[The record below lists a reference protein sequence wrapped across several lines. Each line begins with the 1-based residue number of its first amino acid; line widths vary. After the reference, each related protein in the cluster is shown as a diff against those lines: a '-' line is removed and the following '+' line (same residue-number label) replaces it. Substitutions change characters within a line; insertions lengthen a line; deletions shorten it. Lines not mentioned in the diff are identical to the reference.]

1 MNLINIIKSIMKVW
15 GIRLKLKEIYEPIDQ
30 RINKMED
37 ELNNLFSDAGIP
49 CINELFGYFFKN
61 SGKHLR
67 PALTFLSAG
76 AVKKQDDIND
86 NNLVQ
91 LALAFELLHSAS
103 LVHDDIIDEDLTRRG
118 QKTLNNV
125 FGNKIAVLAGDTL
138 YSSAYSIMSNL
149 FPREYSQDI
158 ANLGFKMCVA
168 EIEQAKGSL
177 NRENYFKV
185 IEGKTA
191 LFMSICCKLGAS
203 LAGATE
209 SQLKSLENFG
219 LNLGMAYQI
228 KDDYMDDDPNGL
240 KHATIDDAWNFASKA
255 KESVSGLDDSV
266 YKQNLCGLVDYIMN
280 V

>member
-1 MNLINIIKSIMKVW
+1 M
-15 GIRLKLKEIYEPIDQ
+15 KLKEIYEPIDQ
-30 RINKMED
+30 KINKMED
-37 ELNNLFSDAGIP
+37 ELNNLFRDEGIP
-49 CINELFGYFFKN
+49 CISELFGYFFEN
-61 SGKHLR
+61 SGKYLR
-67 PALTFLSAG
+67 PALTFLSVG
-76 AVKKQDDIND
+76 AIKKQDDIND

-91 LALAFELLHSAS
+91 LALALELLHSAS

-138 YSSAYSIMSNL
+138 YSSAYSILSNL
-149 FPREYSQDI
+149 FPREYSQNI
-158 ANLGFKMCVA
+158 ASLGFKMCVA
-168 EIEQAKGSL
+168 EIEQAQSNL
-177 NRENYFKV
+177 DREKYFKV

-209 SQLKSLENFG
+209 SQVKSLESFG

-240 KHATIDDAWNFASKA
+240 KYATMDDGWSFASKA
-255 KESVSGLDDSV
+255 KEAISELDESV